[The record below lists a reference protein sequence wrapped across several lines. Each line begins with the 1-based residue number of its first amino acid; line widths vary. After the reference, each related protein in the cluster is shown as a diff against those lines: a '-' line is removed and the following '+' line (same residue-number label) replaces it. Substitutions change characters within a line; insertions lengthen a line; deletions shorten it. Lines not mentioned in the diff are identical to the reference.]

1 MIKVFKF
8 LFIPSREEIASQ
20 SARYELFGSMLPL
33 GLILLIFFFIS
44 SSAFALEPLWPAI
57 EKCQF
62 EITMKGEFSNQG
74 DRNVNLLNAPITEL
88 SKQPAPLKI
97 SEAMLQVLNQNK
109 EKVFYES
116 IKKFGMRSVKKAQGV
131 CPFHLTLSF
140 AGDNDLGGHYSG
152 LTVRLKLDYL
162 PGLNGEGVSQI
173 KIADSKEE
181 ILTNLRKSYSEI
193 INHAFEDLQT
203 KAIKTKNH

>member
-8 LFIPSREEIASQ
+8 LLKFSEHKVAHQKFVDLYEVLAS
-20 SARYELFGSMLPL
+20 ALFLV
-33 GLILLIFFFIS
+33 LLLFIS
-44 SSAFALEPLWPAI
+44 SSIFALEPLWPAI

-62 EITMKGEFSNQG
+62 EITMKGEFSSQG

-88 SKQPAPLKI
+88 SKQAAPLKI
-97 SEAMLQVLNQNK
+97 SEAMLQILNQNK
-109 EKVFYES
+109 EKVFYET

-131 CPFHLTLSF
+131 CSFHLTLFF

-152 LTVRLKLDYL
+152 LTARLKLDYL
-162 PGLNGEGVSQI
+162 PGLNGEGISQI

-193 INHAFEDLQT
+193 INHAFEDLHT
-203 KAIKTKNH
+203 KAVKTKNH